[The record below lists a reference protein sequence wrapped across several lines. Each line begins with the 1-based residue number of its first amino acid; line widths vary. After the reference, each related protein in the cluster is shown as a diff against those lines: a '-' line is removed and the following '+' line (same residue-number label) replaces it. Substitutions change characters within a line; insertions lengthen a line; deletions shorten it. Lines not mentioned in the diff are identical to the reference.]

1 MDVTILI
8 PTYFGAP
15 LVTNCVNSIMQQV
28 TNPRIL
34 VYKNDVGWLK
44 ACNEL
49 MSSTLTD
56 VIVLNDDTIILSD
69 IVQEMKT
76 LAYSDPKIGIVGGKS
91 IAPDGQHVNNY
102 GIFIAPDGNTAHK
115 YYGEDKNAVTE
126 VVTQKSVEGS
136 CMYIKRQVI
145 NDIGLFDENFGMGYR
160 EEIDYCY
167 RAREK
172 GYEVVS
178 CPTAE
183 YIHLVGQTSARLG
196 IWSDK
201 YEYFMSKW
209 GVKLATGKI

>member
-1 MDVTILI
+1 ML
-8 PTYFGAP
+8 A
-15 LVTNCVNSIMQQV
+15 NCVDSILKNV
-28 TNPRIL
+28 SNPRIL

-56 VIVLNDDTIILSD
+56 VIVLNDDTIVTSD
-69 IVQEMKT
+69 IVQEMKA

-91 IAPDGQHVNNY
+91 LSPDGQHVNNY
-102 GIFIAPDGNTAHK
+102 GIFIAPDGNTAHAF
-115 YYGEDKNAVTE
+115 YGVDKDTVTE
-126 VVTQKSVEGS
+126 VATQKSVEGS

-145 NDIGLFDENFGMGYR
+145 NEIGLLDENFGMGYR

-167 RAREK
+167 RAREA

-183 YIHLVGQTSARLG
+183 YIHLVGQTSGRLG
-196 IWSDK
+196 IWSNK

-209 GVKLATGKI
+209 GEKLAAGKI